1 MVDENSTELLKE
13 LILEEFREIRDTSV
27 QLKDLILH
35 DQASRPL
42 GMGSTKFDHLDFNLL
57 VQMRQEHETEQAKKG
72 VRTSNYRGQTGANK
86 KEVSE
91 RQQLIRKFYEVL
103 KEEQEDHAVGT
114 GYGRKARWT
123 VSAKGG
129 QTGTEDRVSGN
140 TANAIVVATNLA
152 VKVFFILFS
161 IVQLEVY

>member
-1 MVDENSTELLKE
+1 MQLKE
-13 LILEEFREIRDTSV
+13 LIL
-27 QLKDLILH
+27 H
-35 DQASRPL
+35 DQGSRPL
-42 GMGSTKFDHLDFNLL
+42 GMGSIKFDHLDFNLL

-72 VRTSNYRGQTGANK
+72 VRTSNYRGKMAANN

-91 RQQLIRKFYEVL
+91 RRQLIRKLHEVL

-129 QTGTEDRVSGN
+129 QTGTEDQVSGN

-152 VKVFFILFS
+152 AKVFYFILFYFLCLL
-161 IVQLEVY
+161 ICP